1 MVGIAGP
8 VVGTFKLLSSCAE
21 GWVGGMNQ
29 AATLAEWKAGCSLEI
44 MSKNQTTDANPNRA
58 APLIDTEAQREAG
71 DASGM
76 RILVTGANA
85 GIGFWSSLQ
94 LAQRGAE
101 VIMACRNTGKAEIAA
116 KAIRARVPDANLRT
130 VELDVSSL
138 DSVANTAKMLNGL
151 SHLDVLIAN
160 AGMVHTPRTRRSSVD
175 GLELVAATNYFGHF
189 ALVAGL
195 LPALERAGA
204 ARVVTLGSLST
215 RLVRPHLDDPQLL
228 ENYSPWRAYAQSKI
242 MVQSFAFELDR
253 RLQLASS
260 SIRAL
265 SAHPGYSISG
275 RTPAVAGINE
285 PGILKRT
292 GDTLQA
298 PFTQGKDRGAW
309 PIVRASLDP
318 KVFELPGP
326 VFYGPRGWVKGGPTL
341 SRPASITTNRDAAK
355 TIWFAAESATG
366 NSLLG

>member
-1 MVGIAGP
+1 MASTKPQRRPNGR
-8 VVGTFKLLSSCAE
+8 
-21 GWVGGMNQ
+21 Q
-29 AATLAEWKAGCSLEI
+29 AVALEI
-44 MSKNQTTDANPNRA
+44 MSKNQTTDTNPNRA
-58 APLIDTEAQREAG
+58 APLMDTEAQAG

-116 KAIRARVPDANLRT
+116 KAIRARVPEANLRT

-265 SAHPGYSISG
+265 CAHPGYSISG

-318 KVFELPGP
+318 KAFELPGP
-326 VFYGPRGWVKGGPTL
+326 VFYGPRGWVKGGPTV